1 MYCPNCGKSVP
12 DDARFC
18 PFCGNVFKGKG
29 TAAKG
34 EAPAKQDP
42 APSTVTASPT
52 VSVTVQSPQAA
63 GQTAARQPVSAPI
76 GVKIISI
83 LAILSGISSLVT
95 GILILPG
102 VLDIF
107 SAFAATADQMALIW
121 GIVALLPIIFGLLFI
136 WIGWGLWNLR
146 RSALNWYLGLFL
158 FSFILSIAQIYL
170 YWYNWVYV
178 SSFTDYLI
186 SYVQASPWE
195 AASWAIGWLIFIYLL
210 AVRHLFNGVPRQA

>member
-95 GILILPG
+95 GNELMEL
-102 VLDIF
+102 
-107 SAFAATADQMALIW
+107 T
-121 GIVALLPIIFGLLFI
+121 
-136 WIGWGLWNLR
+136 
-146 RSALNWYLGLFL
+146 
-158 FSFILSIAQIYL
+158 
-170 YWYNWVYV
+170 
-178 SSFTDYLI
+178 
-186 SYVQASPWE
+186 
-195 AASWAIGWLIFIYLL
+195 
-210 AVRHLFNGVPRQA
+210 VPRIYPYSSGFMEEGAICTSIPG